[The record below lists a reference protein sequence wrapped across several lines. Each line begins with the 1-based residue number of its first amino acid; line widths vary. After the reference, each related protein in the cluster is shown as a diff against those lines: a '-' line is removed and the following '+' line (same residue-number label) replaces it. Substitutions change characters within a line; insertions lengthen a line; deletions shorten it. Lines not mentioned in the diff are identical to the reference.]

1 LGRPQPAPHN
11 RHRACG
17 AAIRCRGAAPQ
28 AETRPLARESYVSEA
43 ERSRVD
49 RYEPTAIE
57 PRWQQRWAELGLYDT
72 DLSDTTKP
80 KYYLL
85 TMYPYTSGNLHIGH
99 WYAKSP
105 TDAIARFHRMSG
117 ENVFFP
123 IGFDA
128 FGLPAENAAIK
139 NKINPREW
147 TIKNIE
153 NMRRQ
158 LRTMGA
164 TFAWKSEVVT
174 CDPEYYRWNQWIF
187 LRFLEAGLAYR
198 AKSPVDWCPN
208 DGTLAREQVEGT
220 DRHCWRCGARVE
232 KRELEQWYLRTTKYA
247 DELLDFTGLEW
258 PEPIKTMQTN
268 WIGRSEGAEVVF
280 TTAPDEPSA
289 SVAGF
294 EPGGEQLRVFTTRPD
309 TLYGATF
316 MVMSPEHALVPKL
329 THPERSAEVAAYAAA
344 AGRATEIERMS
355 TEREKTGV
363 FTGSYAINPVNGE
376 RIPIWIADYVL
387 AGYGTGAIMAVP
399 AHDERDFA
407 FAQKFGLPIRRVIA
421 GPEIAD
427 QDVAATLTEAYIAH
441 GATDRMVNSGP
452 YSGMPAKEGF
462 AGIVAMLEEEGRGK
476 AAINFRLRDWL
487 MSRQRYWGTPI
498 PVVYCD
504 SDGIVPVPDDQ
515 LPVRLPD
522 NVDYGGRGDSPLKTD
537 MAFVNTTCP
546 KCGGPARRETDTM
559 DTFIDSSWYWFRY
572 LSPTDSTAPVDRA
585 IEGRWGPVD
594 QYTGGAEHA
603 VMHLLYARFFTKAMA
618 DCGLVRER
626 EPFKRLFNQGQILG
640 ADGERMSK
648 SRGNVQDPDELVG
661 RYGADAVR
669 LFLMFM
675 GPWDQGGPWS
685 PTGIGGIARFLNRVW
700 YSALDPHGTDAG
712 DAESGLLPAG
722 QDAAAAQKALRA
734 AAHKTLRTVTEEYSE
749 LRFNT
754 MVAHLMELSNL
765 LQRYR
770 GTEIAGSAA
779 WDETI
784 RLILLMLAPAAPH
797 ITEELWARLGEASGA
812 GSGAGGGAGSGAGSG
827 AGWSSIHT
835 ASWPAVD
842 EAAAT
847 EDEREVPVQV
857 NGKLRD
863 KVQVPVGI
871 SEADL
876 EALVLARPK
885 IVAALEGKSP
895 LKVIHAGGK
904 LVNVVVR

>member
-1 LGRPQPAPHN
+1 VSASERPEH
-11 RHRACG
+11 
-17 AAIRCRGAAPQ
+17 
-28 AETRPLARESYVSEA
+28 ARI
-43 ERSRVD
+43 D
-49 RYEPTAIE
+49 RYEPAAIE
-57 PRWQQRWAELGLYDT
+57 PLWQQRWADLKLYDT
-72 DLSDTTKP
+72 DLADDSRP

-85 TMYPYTSGNLHIGH
+85 TMYDYPSGNLHIGH
-99 WYAKSP
+99 WYVKTP
-105 TDAIARFHRMSG
+105 TDALGRFHRMKG
-117 ENVFFP
+117 DNVFMP

-139 NKINPREW
+139 NKVNPHAW
-147 TIKNIE
+147 TLKNIDT
-153 NMRRQ
+153 MRRQ
-158 LRTMGA
+158 LRSMGA
-164 TFAWKSEVVT
+164 GWDWNAEVVT
-174 CDPEYYRWNQWIF
+174 CEPEYYRWNQWIF

-258 PEPIKTMQTN
+258 PEPIKLMQTN
-268 WIGRSEGAEVVF
+268 WIGRSEGAEVDF
-280 TTAPDEPSA
+280 TTAADDA
-289 SVAGF
+289 Q
-294 EPGGEQLRVFTTRPD
+294 PGGDRLRVFTTRPD

-329 THPERSAEVAAYAAA
+329 THPDRKAEVEAYVAAA
-344 AGRATEIERMS
+344 SRETEIERMS

-363 FTGSYAINPVNGE
+363 FTGSYALNPVNGQ

-421 GPEIAD
+421 GPEVSDAE
-427 QDVAATLTEAYIAH
+427 VAAPLTEAYIAH
-441 GATDRMVNSGP
+441 GTTDRMVNSGP
-452 YSGMPAKEGF
+452 YSGLPAKEGF
-462 AGIVAMLEEEGRGK
+462 ASIVAMLEKEGRGE
-476 AAINFRLRDWL
+476 AAINYRLRDWL

-504 SDGIVPVPDDQ
+504 KDGMVPVPDDQ
-515 LPVRLPD
+515 LPVRLPEA
-522 NVDYGGRGDSPLKTD
+522 VDYAGSGNSPLKSD
-537 MAFVNTTCP
+537 AAFMNTTCP
-546 KCGGPARRETDTM
+546 KCGGPAQRETDTM

-572 LSPTDSTAPVDRA
+572 LSPADKNLPVDRS
-585 IEGRWGPVD
+585 IEARWCPVD

-618 DCGLVRER
+618 DCGLVHER

-648 SRGNVQDPDELVG
+648 SRGNVQDPDELVA
-661 RYGADAVR
+661 RYGADSVR

-700 YSALDPHGTDAG
+700 YSALDPHGVDAG
-712 DAESGLLPAG
+712 DPESGTLPAG
-722 QDAAAAQKALRA
+722 QDVAAAQAALRA
-734 AAHKTLRTVTEEYSE
+734 AAHRTLRTVTEEYSE
-749 LRFNT
+749 MRFNT
-754 MVAHLMELSNL
+754 MVAHLMELSNV

-770 GTEIAGSAA
+770 GTEIAGTPA
-779 WDETI
+779 WDEAI

-797 ITEELWARLGEASGA
+797 ITDELWSRLAAARGETA
-812 GSGAGGGAGSGAGSG
+812 
-827 AGWSSIHT
+827 SSIHT
-835 ASWPAVD
+835 TAWPAVD

-847 EDEREVPVQV
+847 ENEREVPVQV

-863 KVQVPVGI
+863 KVQVAVGI

-876 EALVLARPK
+876 ERLVLARPK
-885 IVAALEGKSP
+885 VVAALDGKTP

-904 LVNVVVR
+904 LVNIVVR